1 MGWWPSKLIVI
12 LNLIQ
17 MIGYCLINCVVC
29 GQILSAVSPNGSL
42 SVAVGMITWNP
53 LYPTS
58 VTEQTTGIVIIA
70 VISWIIATFGIR
82 IFHYYER

>member
-29 GQILSAVSPNGSL
+29 GQILSAVSPNESL
-42 SVAVGMITWNP
+42 SVAVGKNAGNFPSSAPATKPNNRYCDYCSHQLDNCYVRNKGLP
-53 LYPTS
+53 LL
-58 VTEQTTGIVIIA
+58 
-70 VISWIIATFGIR
+70 
-82 IFHYYER
+82 